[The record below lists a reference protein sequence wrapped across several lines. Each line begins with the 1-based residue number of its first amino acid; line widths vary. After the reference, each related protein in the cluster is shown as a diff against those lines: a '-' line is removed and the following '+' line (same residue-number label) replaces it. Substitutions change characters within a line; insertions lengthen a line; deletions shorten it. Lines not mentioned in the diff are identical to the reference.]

1 MTQQYKDIGLFF
13 FGSLISEEM
22 METVLDHSI
31 NKLIYREAI
40 LNGYSLQKVKD
51 ENYPVLFKNQNA
63 KVNGVLVKGLNQKDI
78 RRIQF
83 FEGEDYN
90 LNKMTVEVSGN
101 AEHALICSSTN
112 NIGAS
117 KENWLFEEWSKSTK
131 YLDIEVAKIHMSYYD
146 KLSSRQIEDIW
157 EDIRKTALKN
167 LV

>member
-22 METVLDHSI
+22 MEIVLDHSI
-31 NKLIYREAI
+31 KKLIYHEAI

-51 ENYPVLFKNQNA
+51 ENYPALFKNQEA
-63 KVNGVLVKGLNQKDI
+63 KVNGVLVKGLNQMDI
-78 RRIQF
+78 KRIQF

-101 AEHALICSSTN
+101 VEHALICCATN
-112 NIGAS
+112 NIS
-117 KENWLFEEWSKSTK
+117 TSEEKWVFEEWNKSTK

-157 EDIRKTALKN
+157 EDIRMAALEN
-167 LV
+167 LD

>member
-22 METVLDHSI
+22 MEIVLDHSI
-31 NKLIYREAI
+31 KKLIYHEAI

-51 ENYPVLFKNQNA
+51 ENYPALFKNQEA
-63 KVNGVLVKGLNQKDI
+63 KVNGVLVKGLNQMDI
-78 RRIQF
+78 KRIQF

-101 AEHALICSSTN
+101 VEHALICCATN
-112 NIGAS
+112 NIS
-117 KENWLFEEWSKSTK
+117 TSEEKWEFEEWNKSTK

-157 EDIRKTALKN
+157 EDIRMSALEN
-167 LV
+167 LD